1 MYGSCN
7 CLYFVIVKEQILYM
21 KLHVGF
27 IDGNLVLK

>member
-1 MYGSCN
+1 MYGSCI